1 MSLSHKRVA
10 FAIVA
15 TALLAIAAAPR
26 TLPAQDIEKNE
37 TGMLAYP
44 NNIRTG
50 IMYQAKGGDGRPA
63 APMIEGKHY
72 QMYVA
77 TTKDAMPTVVAWY
90 KSKFPSAKITTE
102 GGRFPSATF
111 FIENNIVEVST
122 FGGDTHVELKKY
134 VPGA

>member
-15 TALLAIAAAPR
+15 TALLAIAIAAAPR

-37 TGMLAYP
+37 TGVLAYP

-50 IMYQAKGGDGRPA
+50 IMYQAK
-63 APMIEGKHY
+63 
-72 QMYVA
+72 
-77 TTKDAMPTVVAWY
+77 
-90 KSKFPSAKITTE
+90 E

-111 FIENNIVEVST
+111 FIGNNIVEVST